1 MDFSFFEL
9 LQLNDATFP
18 IGSYTFSWGLETF
31 VQQGII
37 HDSKSAE
44 AFIGSE
50 LSGSF
55 LYSDLLAVRLAWEAS
70 GVCGAGELHCAS
82 GVDSAGAAHC
92 ASGVGNEGEM
102 HCASS
107 VGCVGE
113 TDCASGVGK
122 AEAADCASDVCG
134 AGELHC
140 ASGVGNAGE
149 THCASGVGSAG
160 EAHCASGIGNA
171 GEMHCASG
179 VGSASE
185 AHCASGVGSVGEM
198 YCASGVGSAGEAH
211 CASGVGNVGAVHCAS
226 GVGSAGEMHC
236 ASGVGSAGE
245 MHCASG
251 VGSAGEMHCASG
263 VGSAGEMHCA
273 SGVGSAGEMHS
284 ASGVGSAGEMHC
296 ASSVG
301 KANEAHSANCTGNA
315 PEPNNA
321 SLVRTV
327 PSWQKLQALDEI
339 YGASRGP
346 FELREGSRKLATRF
360 EKTTDAFCE
369 IPLLANGT
377 HGENSTGRA
386 SEMHGAKTAA
396 YQAVYFPVAYGAHCA
411 ERGIP
416 LEECLAAFTY
426 SQVSARVTTCVKLV
440 PLSQSEGQRILYSL
454 MKNFSDIVAKC
465 FTLSENDLCRS
476 SPGLDLRAMQHE
488 YLYSR
493 LYSN

>member
-18 IGSYTFSWGLETF
+18 IGSYTFSWGLKTF

-70 GVCGAGELHCAS
+70 GVCNAGT
-82 GVDSAGAAHC
+82 AHC
-92 ASGVGNEGEM
+92 ASGVGKAGEM

-107 VGCVGE
+107 VGCEGE
-113 TDCASGVGK
+113 TDCASGVGS
-122 AEAADCASDVCG
+122 AGEADCASSVCS
-134 AGELHC
+134 ADEL
-140 ASGVGNAGE
+140 N
-149 THCASGVGSAG
+149 CASGVGSAG
-160 EAHCASGIGNA
+160 EAHCTSG
-171 GEMHCASG
+171 
-179 VGSASE
+179 
-185 AHCASGVGSVGEM
+185 
-198 YCASGVGSAGEAH
+198 
-211 CASGVGNVGAVHCAS
+211 
-226 GVGSAGEMHC
+226 
-236 ASGVGSAGE
+236 
-245 MHCASG
+245 
-251 VGSAGEMHCASG
+251 
-263 VGSAGEMHCA
+263 
-273 SGVGSAGEMHS
+273 
-284 ASGVGSAGEMHC
+284 
-296 ASSVG
+296 VG

-386 SEMHGAKTAA
+386 SEMHDAKTAA

>member
-70 GVCGAGELHCAS
+70 GV
-82 GVDSAGAAHC
+82 
-92 ASGVGNEGEM
+92 
-102 HCASS
+102 
-107 VGCVGE
+107 
-113 TDCASGVGK
+113 
-122 AEAADCASDVCG
+122 
-134 AGELHC
+134 
-140 ASGVGNAGE
+140 
-149 THCASGVGSAG
+149 GSAG
-160 EAHCASGIGNA
+160 EA
-171 GEMHCASG
+171 
-179 VGSASE
+179 
-185 AHCASGVGSVGEM
+185 
-198 YCASGVGSAGEAH
+198 
-211 CASGVGNVGAVHCAS
+211 
-226 GVGSAGEMHC
+226 
-236 ASGVGSAGE
+236 
-245 MHCASG
+245 
-251 VGSAGEMHCASG
+251 
-263 VGSAGEMHCA
+263 
-273 SGVGSAGEMHS
+273 
-284 ASGVGSAGEMHC
+284 HC

-301 KANEAHSANCTGNA
+301 KANEAHSASCTGNA

-321 SLVRTV
+321 SLVCTV

-454 MKNFSDIVAKC
+454 MKIFSDIVAKC

>member
-55 LYSDLLAVRLAWEAS
+55 LYSDLLAVRLAWEAG
-70 GVCGAGELHCAS
+70 GVG
-82 GVDSAGAAHC
+82 SAGAA
-92 ASGVGNEGEM
+92 

-107 VGCVGE
+107 VGCVGAAY
-113 TDCASGVGK
+113 CASGIGSAGEAHCANGVCSAGAADCVSGVGS
-122 AEAADCASDVCG
+122 ASEADCASSVDS

-140 ASGVGNAGE
+140 ASGVGNAGAAY
-149 THCASGVGSAG
+149 CASSVGSAG
-160 EAHCASGIGNA
+160 AAHCASGIGSA
-171 GEMHCASG
+171 GEMHCASS
-179 VGSASE
+179 VGKARE
-185 AHCASGVGSVGEM
+185 AH
-198 YCASGVGSAGEAH
+198 CASGVGSAGEAH
-211 CASGVGNVGAVHCAS
+211 CASGVGN
-226 GVGSAGEMHC
+226 
-236 ASGVGSAGE
+236 
-245 MHCASG
+245 
-251 VGSAGEMHCASG
+251 
-263 VGSAGEMHCA
+263 
-273 SGVGSAGEMHS
+273 
-284 ASGVGSAGEMHC
+284 AGEMHC

-301 KANEAHSANCTGNA
+301 CAGETDCASSVGNAGEAHCTSGVGKANEAHSASCTGNA

-321 SLVRTV
+321 SLVCTV

-377 HGENSTGRA
+377 HGENSTGRT

-454 MKNFSDIVAKC
+454 MKKISDIVAKC

>member
-44 AFIGSE
+44 VFIGSE

-55 LYSDLLAVRLAWEAS
+55 LYSDLLAVRLAWEA
-70 GVCGAGELHCAS
+70 GG
-82 GVDSAGAAHC
+82 
-92 ASGVGNEGEM
+92 
-102 HCASS
+102 
-107 VGCVGE
+107 
-113 TDCASGVGK
+113 
-122 AEAADCASDVCG
+122 
-134 AGELHC
+134 
-140 ASGVGNAGE
+140 
-149 THCASGVGSAG
+149 
-160 EAHCASGIGNA
+160 
-171 GEMHCASG
+171 
-179 VGSASE
+179 
-185 AHCASGVGSVGEM
+185 
-198 YCASGVGSAGEAH
+198 
-211 CASGVGNVGAVHCAS
+211 
-226 GVGSAGEMHC
+226 
-236 ASGVGSAGE
+236 
-245 MHCASG
+245 
-251 VGSAGEMHCASG
+251 
-263 VGSAGEMHCA
+263 
-273 SGVGSAGEMHS
+273 
-284 ASGVGSAGEMHC
+284 
-296 ASSVG
+296 VG
-301 KANEAHSANCTGNA
+301 KANEAHSANCTGNV

-321 SLVRTV
+321 SLVCTV

-377 HGENSTGRA
+377 HGENSTGRT

-454 MKNFSDIVAKC
+454 MKKFSDIVAKC

>member
-44 AFIGSE
+44 AFISSE

-70 GVCGAGELHCAS
+70 GVGSAGETDCASGVGSVGEVHCAS
-82 GVDSAGAAHC
+82 GVDRAGAAHC
-92 ASGVGNEGEM
+92 ASSVGSAVEIHCASGVGNAGEM

-107 VGCVGE
+107 VGCAGE
-113 TDCASGVGK
+113 TDCAS
-122 AEAADCASDVCG
+122 S
-134 AGELHC
+134 
-140 ASGVGNAGE
+140 VGNAGE
-149 THCASGVGSAG
+149 
-160 EAHCASGIGNA
+160 AHCTSG
-171 GEMHCASG
+171 
-179 VGSASE
+179 
-185 AHCASGVGSVGEM
+185 
-198 YCASGVGSAGEAH
+198 
-211 CASGVGNVGAVHCAS
+211 
-226 GVGSAGEMHC
+226 
-236 ASGVGSAGE
+236 
-245 MHCASG
+245 
-251 VGSAGEMHCASG
+251 
-263 VGSAGEMHCA
+263 
-273 SGVGSAGEMHS
+273 
-284 ASGVGSAGEMHC
+284 
-296 ASSVG
+296 VG
-301 KANEAHSANCTGNA
+301 KANEAHSASCTGNV

-396 YQAVYFPVAYGAHCA
+396 YQAVFFPVAYGAHCA

-454 MKNFSDIVAKC
+454 MKNFSDIVTKC
-465 FTLSENDLCRS
+465 FTLRENDLCRS

-488 YLYSR
+488 FLYSR

>member
-44 AFIGSE
+44 AFISSE

-70 GVCGAGELHCAS
+70 GVG
-82 GVDSAGAAHC
+82 SAGAAHC
-92 ASGVGNEGEM
+92 ASG
-102 HCASS
+102 
-107 VGCVGE
+107 
-113 TDCASGVGK
+113 
-122 AEAADCASDVCG
+122 
-134 AGELHC
+134 
-140 ASGVGNAGE
+140 
-149 THCASGVGSAG
+149 
-160 EAHCASGIGNA
+160 I
-171 GEMHCASG
+171 
-179 VGSASE
+179 
-185 AHCASGVGSVGEM
+185 
-198 YCASGVGSAGEAH
+198 
-211 CASGVGNVGAVHCAS
+211 
-226 GVGSAGEMHC
+226 
-236 ASGVGSAGE
+236 
-245 MHCASG
+245 
-251 VGSAGEMHCASG
+251 
-263 VGSAGEMHCA
+263 
-273 SGVGSAGEMHS
+273 
-284 ASGVGSAGEMHC
+284 GSAGEMHC

-301 KANEAHSANCTGNA
+301 KAREAHCASGVGNAGEAHCTSGVGKANEAHSASCTGNV

-386 SEMHGAKTAA
+386 SEMHDAKTAA

-454 MKNFSDIVAKC
+454 MKNFSDLVAKC

>member
-37 HDSKSAE
+37 HDSKSTE
-44 AFIGSE
+44 AFISSE

-70 GVCGAGELHCAS
+70 GVGSAGEAHCASSVGSAGELHCAS
-82 GVDSAGAAHC
+82 GVC
-92 ASGVGNEGEM
+92 
-102 HCASS
+102 
-107 VGCVGE
+107 
-113 TDCASGVGK
+113 
-122 AEAADCASDVCG
+122 
-134 AGELHC
+134 
-140 ASGVGNAGE
+140 
-149 THCASGVGSAG
+149 SAG
-160 EAHCASGIGNA
+160 EA
-171 GEMHCASG
+171 
-179 VGSASE
+179 
-185 AHCASGVGSVGEM
+185 
-198 YCASGVGSAGEAH
+198 YCASG
-211 CASGVGNVGAVHCAS
+211 
-226 GVGSAGEMHC
+226 
-236 ASGVGSAGE
+236 
-245 MHCASG
+245 
-251 VGSAGEMHCASG
+251 
-263 VGSAGEMHCA
+263 
-273 SGVGSAGEMHS
+273 
-284 ASGVGSAGEMHC
+284 
-296 ASSVG
+296 VG
-301 KANEAHSANCTGNA
+301 KANEAHSANCTGNV

-386 SEMHGAKTAA
+386 NEMHGAKTAA

>member
-1 MDFSFFEL
+1 
-9 LQLNDATFP
+9 
-18 IGSYTFSWGLETF
+18 
-31 VQQGII
+31 
-37 HDSKSAE
+37 
-44 AFIGSE
+44 
-50 LSGSF
+50 
-55 LYSDLLAVRLAWEAS
+55 
-70 GVCGAGELHCAS
+70 
-82 GVDSAGAAHC
+82 
-92 ASGVGNEGEM
+92 
-102 HCASS
+102 
-107 VGCVGE
+107 
-113 TDCASGVGK
+113 
-122 AEAADCASDVCG
+122 
-134 AGELHC
+134 
-140 ASGVGNAGE
+140 
-149 THCASGVGSAG
+149 
-160 EAHCASGIGNA
+160 
-171 GEMHCASG
+171 
-179 VGSASE
+179 
-185 AHCASGVGSVGEM
+185 
-198 YCASGVGSAGEAH
+198 
-211 CASGVGNVGAVHCAS
+211 
-226 GVGSAGEMHC
+226 MHC

-251 VGSAGEMHCASG
+251 VGSAGEAHCASSVGSAGTAHCASGVGKAGEMHCASGIGSARELHCASG

-273 SGVGSAGEMHS
+273 SGICNAGAAHCT
-284 ASGVGSAGEMHC
+284 SGVG
-296 ASSVG
+296 
-301 KANEAHSANCTGNA
+301 KAKEAHSASCTGNA

-377 HGENSTGRA
+377 HGENSIGSA

>member
-44 AFIGSE
+44 VFIGSE

-70 GVCGAGELHCAS
+70 GVGSAGE
-82 GVDSAGAAHC
+82 
-92 ASGVGNEGEM
+92 
-102 HCASS
+102 
-107 VGCVGE
+107 
-113 TDCASGVGK
+113 
-122 AEAADCASDVCG
+122 AD
-134 AGELHC
+134 C
-140 ASGVGNAGE
+140 ASGVGNAGAV
-149 THCASGVGSAG
+149 HCASGVGSAG
-160 EAHCASGIGNA
+160 EAHCASG
-171 GEMHCASG
+171 
-179 VGSASE
+179 
-185 AHCASGVGSVGEM
+185 
-198 YCASGVGSAGEAH
+198 
-211 CASGVGNVGAVHCAS
+211 
-226 GVGSAGEMHC
+226 
-236 ASGVGSAGE
+236 
-245 MHCASG
+245 
-251 VGSAGEMHCASG
+251 
-263 VGSAGEMHCA
+263 
-273 SGVGSAGEMHS
+273 
-284 ASGVGSAGEMHC
+284 
-296 ASSVG
+296 VG

-321 SLVRTV
+321 SLVCTV

-360 EKTTDAFCE
+360 EKITDAFCE
-369 IPLLANGT
+369 IPLLENGT

-386 SEMHGAKTAA
+386 REMYGAKTAA

-454 MKNFSDIVAKC
+454 MKNFSDLVAKC

>member
-44 AFIGSE
+44 SFIGSE

-55 LYSDLLAVRLAWEAS
+55 LYSDLLAVRLAWE
-70 GVCGAGELHCAS
+70 V
-82 GVDSAGAAHC
+82 
-92 ASGVGNEGEM
+92 
-102 HCASS
+102 
-107 VGCVGE
+107 
-113 TDCASGVGK
+113 
-122 AEAADCASDVCG
+122 
-134 AGELHC
+134 
-140 ASGVGNAGE
+140 SGVGNAGAV
-149 THCASGVGSAG
+149 HCASGVGSAG
-160 EAHCASGIGNA
+160 ETYCASGVCSAGEAYCASGVGNAGMMHCASSVGCARETDCASGVGSAEETHCASGIGNA

-179 VGSASE
+179 VGSAGE
-185 AHCASGVGSVGEM
+185 ADCASS
-198 YCASGVGSAGEAH
+198 VGSAGEAH
-211 CASGVGNVGAVHCAS
+211 CASGVDSTGEAHCAS
-226 GVGSAGEMHC
+226 GV
-236 ASGVGSAGE
+236 V
-245 MHCASG
+245 
-251 VGSAGEMHCASG
+251 
-263 VGSAGEMHCA
+263 
-273 SGVGSAGEMHS
+273 
-284 ASGVGSAGEMHC
+284 
-296 ASSVG
+296 

-321 SLVRTV
+321 SLVCTV

-454 MKNFSDIVAKC
+454 MKNFSNLVAKC

>member
-70 GVCGAGELHCAS
+70 GVGS
-82 GVDSAGAAHC
+82 V
-92 ASGVGNEGEM
+92 GEM
-102 HCASS
+102 
-107 VGCVGE
+107 
-113 TDCASGVGK
+113 
-122 AEAADCASDVCG
+122 
-134 AGELHC
+134 HC
-140 ASGVGNAGE
+140 ASGVGNAG
-149 THCASGVGSAG
+149 AAQ
-160 EAHCASGIGNA
+160 CASGI
-171 GEMHCASG
+171 
-179 VGSASE
+179 
-185 AHCASGVGSVGEM
+185 
-198 YCASGVGSAGEAH
+198 
-211 CASGVGNVGAVHCAS
+211 
-226 GVGSAGEMHC
+226 
-236 ASGVGSAGE
+236 
-245 MHCASG
+245 
-251 VGSAGEMHCASG
+251 
-263 VGSAGEMHCA
+263 
-273 SGVGSAGEMHS
+273 
-284 ASGVGSAGEMHC
+284 
-296 ASSVG
+296 G
-301 KANEAHSANCTGNA
+301 KANEAHSASCTGNV

-377 HGENSTGRA
+377 HGENSTGRT

>member
-70 GVCGAGELHCAS
+70 GVCNAGEA
-82 GVDSAGAAHC
+82 
-92 ASGVGNEGEM
+92 

-107 VGCVGE
+107 VGSAE
-113 TDCASGVGK
+113 AAYYASGVGSDG
-122 AEAADCASDVCG
+122 EA
-134 AGELHC
+134 HC
-140 ASGVGNAGE
+140 
-149 THCASGVGSAG
+149 TSGVGSAG
-160 EAHCASGIGNA
+160 EMHCASGVCSAGTAHCASGVCKA

-179 VGSASE
+179 VGSAR
-185 AHCASGVGSVGEM
+185 EM

-211 CASGVGNVGAVHCAS
+211 CTSG
-226 GVGSAGEMHC
+226 
-236 ASGVGSAGE
+236 
-245 MHCASG
+245 
-251 VGSAGEMHCASG
+251 
-263 VGSAGEMHCA
+263 
-273 SGVGSAGEMHS
+273 
-284 ASGVGSAGEMHC
+284 
-296 ASSVG
+296 VG
-301 KANEAHSANCTGNA
+301 KANEAHSASCTGNV

-454 MKNFSDIVAKC
+454 MKNFSDLVAKC

>member
-70 GVCGAGELHCAS
+70 GVG
-82 GVDSAGAAHC
+82 SAGAAHC
-92 ASGVGNEGEM
+92 ASSVGSAGEM
-102 HCASS
+102 Y
-107 VGCVGE
+107 
-113 TDCASGVGK
+113 CASGVGS
-122 AEAADCASDVCG
+122 AS
-134 AGELHC
+134 EMHS
-140 ASGVGNAGE
+140 ASGVGSAGAADCVSGVCSAGAAY
-149 THCASGVGSAG
+149 CASGVGSAG
-160 EAHCASGIGNA
+160 EAHCASSVGNAGEAHCASGVGNA

-185 AHCASGVGSVGEM
+185 
-198 YCASGVGSAGEAH
+198 
-211 CASGVGNVGAVHCAS
+211 
-226 GVGSAGEMHC
+226 
-236 ASGVGSAGE
+236 
-245 MHCASG
+245 
-251 VGSAGEMHCASG
+251 
-263 VGSAGEMHCA
+263 
-273 SGVGSAGEMHS
+273 MHS
-284 ASGVGSAGEMHC
+284 ASG
-296 ASSVG
+296 VG

-377 HGENSTGRA
+377 HGENSTGRT

>member
-18 IGSYTFSWGLETF
+18 IGSYIFSWGLETF

-44 AFIGSE
+44 VFIGSE

-70 GVCGAGELHCAS
+70 SVGSARAAYCASGVCKVGEMHCAS
-82 GVDSAGAAHC
+82 GVCNAEEAHCASSVGSAGTAHC
-92 ASGVGNEGEM
+92 ASGVGKAGEM

-107 VGCVGE
+107 VGCEGE
-113 TDCASGVGK
+113 TD
-122 AEAADCASDVCG
+122 
-134 AGELHC
+134 
-140 ASGVGNAGE
+140 
-149 THCASGVGSAG
+149 CASGVGSAG
-160 EAHCASGIGNA
+160 EADCASSVGSA
-171 GEMHCASG
+171 GETHCASG
-179 VGSASE
+179 VCSADE
-185 AHCASGVGSVGEM
+185 LN
-198 YCASGVGSAGEAH
+198 
-211 CASGVGNVGAVHCAS
+211 CASGVGNAGAAHCAS
-226 GVGSAGEMHC
+226 D
-236 ASGVGSAGE
+236 
-245 MHCASG
+245 
-251 VGSAGEMHCASG
+251 
-263 VGSAGEMHCA
+263 
-273 SGVGSAGEMHS
+273 VGSAGEMHS
-284 ASGVGSAGEMHC
+284 ASGVGSAGETHC
-296 ASSVG
+296 ASGVG
-301 KANEAHSANCTGNA
+301 KANEAHSASCTGNA

-377 HGENSTGRA
+377 HGENSTGSA

-396 YQAVYFPVAYGAHCA
+396 YQTVYFPVAYGAHCA

>member
-18 IGSYTFSWGLETF
+18 IGSYTFSWGFETF

-44 AFIGSE
+44 AFISSE

-70 GVCGAGELHCAS
+70 S
-82 GVDSAGAAHC
+82 
-92 ASGVGNEGEM
+92 
-102 HCASS
+102 
-107 VGCVGE
+107 
-113 TDCASGVGK
+113 
-122 AEAADCASDVCG
+122 
-134 AGELHC
+134 
-140 ASGVGNAGE
+140 
-149 THCASGVGSAG
+149 VGSAG
-160 EAHCASGIGNA
+160 EADCASD
-171 GEMHCASG
+171 
-179 VGSASE
+179 
-185 AHCASGVGSVGEM
+185 
-198 YCASGVGSAGEAH
+198 
-211 CASGVGNVGAVHCAS
+211 
-226 GVGSAGEMHC
+226 
-236 ASGVGSAGE
+236 
-245 MHCASG
+245 
-251 VGSAGEMHCASG
+251 
-263 VGSAGEMHCA
+263 
-273 SGVGSAGEMHS
+273 VGSAGEMHS

-296 ASSVG
+296 ASGVGSDGEAHCTSGVGSAGETHCASGVGRAGEAHCASSVGSAEAAYYASGVGRAGAAHCASSVGKARAAHCASGVGSAGEAYCASGVGSASEMHCASGVGSAGEMHCASSVGSAGETHCTSGVG
-301 KANEAHSANCTGNA
+301 KANEAHSASCTGNA

-377 HGENSTGRA
+377 HGENSTGRT

-440 PLSQSEGQRILYSL
+440 PISQSEGQRILYSL

>member
-44 AFIGSE
+44 AFIGTE

-70 GVCGAGELHCAS
+70 GV
-82 GVDSAGAAHC
+82 
-92 ASGVGNEGEM
+92 
-102 HCASS
+102 
-107 VGCVGE
+107 
-113 TDCASGVGK
+113 
-122 AEAADCASDVCG
+122 
-134 AGELHC
+134 
-140 ASGVGNAGE
+140 
-149 THCASGVGSAG
+149 GSAG
-160 EAHCASGIGNA
+160 EAY
-171 GEMHCASG
+171 
-179 VGSASE
+179 
-185 AHCASGVGSVGEM
+185 CASGVGSVGEM
-198 YCASGVGSAGEAH
+198 HSASGVGSVGEMH
-211 CASGVGNVGAVHCAS
+211 CASGVGGAGELHCAR
-226 GVGSAGEMHC
+226 GVGSAGAADCARGVGSAREMHC

-251 VGSAGEMHCASG
+251 VGSARAADCASGVCSAGAAHCASG
-263 VGSAGEMHCA
+263 VGSAGE
-273 SGVGSAGEMHS
+273 
-284 ASGVGSAGEMHC
+284 
-296 ASSVG
+296 
-301 KANEAHSANCTGNA
+301 AHSANCTGNVH
-315 PEPNNA
+315 ETNNA

-396 YQAVYFPVAYGAHCA
+396 YQAVFFPVAYGAHCA

-440 PLSQSEGQRILYSL
+440 PISQSEGQRILYSL

-488 YLYSR
+488 FLYSR

>member
-70 GVCGAGELHCAS
+70 GVC
-82 GVDSAGAAHC
+82 
-92 ASGVGNEGEM
+92 N
-102 HCASS
+102 
-107 VGCVGE
+107 
-113 TDCASGVGK
+113 
-122 AEAADCASDVCG
+122 
-134 AGELHC
+134 
-140 ASGVGNAGE
+140 
-149 THCASGVGSAG
+149 AG
-160 EAHCASGIGNA
+160 EAHCASSVGSA
-171 GEMHCASG
+171 EAAYYASG
-179 VGSASE
+179 VGSD
-185 AHCASGVGSVGEM
+185 
-198 YCASGVGSAGEAH
+198 GEA
-211 CASGVGNVGAVHCAS
+211 HCAS

-236 ASGVGSAGE
+236 ASGVCSAGAAHCASSVGSGGEMYCASSVGSAGE
-245 MHCASG
+245 VHCASG
-251 VGSAGEMHCASG
+251 VGSAGAAHCASG
-263 VGSAGEMHCA
+263 ICNAGEA
-273 SGVGSAGEMHS
+273 
-284 ASGVGSAGEMHC
+284 HC
-296 ASSVG
+296 ASSVGNAGEAHCTSGVG
-301 KANEAHSANCTGNA
+301 KANEAHSASCTGNV

-321 SLVRTV
+321 SLVCTV

>member
-44 AFIGSE
+44 VFIGSE

-70 GVCGAGELHCAS
+70 GV
-82 GVDSAGAAHC
+82 
-92 ASGVGNEGEM
+92 
-102 HCASS
+102 
-107 VGCVGE
+107 
-113 TDCASGVGK
+113 
-122 AEAADCASDVCG
+122 
-134 AGELHC
+134 
-140 ASGVGNAGE
+140 
-149 THCASGVGSAG
+149 GSAG
-160 EAHCASGIGNA
+160 EAHCAN
-171 GEMHCASG
+171 G
-179 VGSASE
+179 VGK
-185 AHCASGVGSVGEM
+185 
-198 YCASGVGSAGEAH
+198 
-211 CASGVGNVGAVHCAS
+211 
-226 GVGSAGEMHC
+226 
-236 ASGVGSAGE
+236 
-245 MHCASG
+245 
-251 VGSAGEMHCASG
+251 
-263 VGSAGEMHCA
+263 
-273 SGVGSAGEMHS
+273 AGEMHS

-296 ASSVG
+296 ASGVG

-321 SLVRTV
+321 SLVCTV

-369 IPLLANGT
+369 IPLLANGA
-377 HGENSTGRA
+377 HGENSTGRT

-454 MKNFSDIVAKC
+454 MKNFSDLVAKC

>member
-70 GVCGAGELHCAS
+70 GV
-82 GVDSAGAAHC
+82 
-92 ASGVGNEGEM
+92 
-102 HCASS
+102 
-107 VGCVGE
+107 
-113 TDCASGVGK
+113 
-122 AEAADCASDVCG
+122 
-134 AGELHC
+134 
-140 ASGVGNAGE
+140 
-149 THCASGVGSAG
+149 GSAD
-160 EAHCASGIGNA
+160 
-171 GEMHCASG
+171 EMHCASG
-179 VGSASE
+179 VGSAD
-185 AHCASGVGSVGEM
+185 
-198 YCASGVGSAGEAH
+198 
-211 CASGVGNVGAVHCAS
+211 
-226 GVGSAGEMHC
+226 
-236 ASGVGSAGE
+236 
-245 MHCASG
+245 
-251 VGSAGEMHCASG
+251 
-263 VGSAGEMHCA
+263 EMHCA

-284 ASGVGSAGEMHC
+284 ASGVGSAGAADCVSGVCSAGAAYCASGVGSAGEAHCASSVGNAGEAHCASGVGNAGEMHC
-296 ASSVG
+296 ASGVGSASEMHSASGVG

-346 FELREGSRKLATRF
+346 FELREGSRKVATRF

-377 HGENSTGRA
+377 HGENSTGRT

-476 SPGLDLRAMQHE
+476 SPELDLRAMQHE

>member
-70 GVCGAGELHCAS
+70 GVGSAGEVHCAS
-82 GVDSAGAAHC
+82 GICNVGAAHC
-92 ASGVGNEGEM
+92 ASGVGSVGEM
-102 HCASS
+102 HCASG
-107 VGCVGE
+107 VGRAGE
-113 TDCASGVGK
+113 AYCASGVGS
-122 AEAADCASDVCG
+122 AGEAHCASSVGSAGAADCASDVCG

-140 ASGVGNAGE
+140 ASGVGSADE
-149 THCASGVGSAG
+149 MHCASGV
-160 EAHCASGIGNA
+160 GNA

-179 VGSASE
+179 VGCVGE
-185 AHCASGVGSVGEM
+185 TDCASSVGN
-198 YCASGVGSAGEAH
+198 AGEAH
-211 CASGVGNVGAVHCAS
+211 CTSG
-226 GVGSAGEMHC
+226 
-236 ASGVGSAGE
+236 
-245 MHCASG
+245 
-251 VGSAGEMHCASG
+251 
-263 VGSAGEMHCA
+263 
-273 SGVGSAGEMHS
+273 
-284 ASGVGSAGEMHC
+284 
-296 ASSVG
+296 VG
-301 KANEAHSANCTGNA
+301 KANEAHSANCTGNV

-386 SEMHGAKTAA
+386 SEMHDAKTAA

-465 FTLSENDLCRS
+465 FTLRENDLCRS

>member
-70 GVCGAGELHCAS
+70 GVCNAGEAHCAS
-82 GVDSAGAAHC
+82 SVGSAEAAYYASGVGGAGAAHC
-92 ASGVGNEGEM
+92 ASDVGRAGEADCASGVGNAGEMHCASGICNAGEAHCASSVGNAGEMHCASGVGNAEEMHSASGVGNAGEM

-113 TDCASGVGK
+113 TDCASGVGR
-122 AEAADCASDVCG
+122 AEA
-134 AGELHC
+134 
-140 ASGVGNAGE
+140 
-149 THCASGVGSAG
+149 
-160 EAHCASGIGNA
+160 
-171 GEMHCASG
+171 
-179 VGSASE
+179 
-185 AHCASGVGSVGEM
+185 AHCASGVGSVGEAH
-198 YCASGVGSAGEAH
+198 CANGVCSAGAAH
-211 CASGVGNVGAVHCAS
+211 CASG
-226 GVGSAGEMHC
+226 
-236 ASGVGSAGE
+236 
-245 MHCASG
+245 
-251 VGSAGEMHCASG
+251 
-263 VGSAGEMHCA
+263 
-273 SGVGSAGEMHS
+273 
-284 ASGVGSAGEMHC
+284 
-296 ASSVG
+296 VG
-301 KANEAHSANCTGNA
+301 KANEAHSASCTGNA

-321 SLVRTV
+321 SLVCTV

-377 HGENSTGRA
+377 HGENSTGRT

-454 MKNFSDIVAKC
+454 MKKFSDIVAKC

>member
-70 GVCGAGELHCAS
+70 GVCNAGEAHCAS
-82 GVDSAGAAHC
+82 SVGSAEAAYYASGVGRAGAAHCASSVGKARAAHC
-92 ASGVGNEGEM
+92 ASGVGSARE
-102 HCASS
+102 AY
-107 VGCVGE
+107 
-113 TDCASGVGK
+113 CASGV
-122 AEAADCASDVCG
+122 CN
-134 AGELHC
+134 AGEAHC
-140 ASGVGNAGE
+140 ASGVGSAGE
-149 THCASGVGSAG
+149 ADCASGVGSAG
-160 EAHCASGIGNA
+160 EAHCASSVGNA
-171 GEMHCASG
+171 GEMHCAS
-179 VGSASE
+179 S
-185 AHCASGVGSVGEM
+185 
-198 YCASGVGSAGEAH
+198 VGSAGEA
-211 CASGVGNVGAVHCAS
+211 
-226 GVGSAGEMHC
+226 
-236 ASGVGSAGE
+236 
-245 MHCASG
+245 
-251 VGSAGEMHCASG
+251 
-263 VGSAGEMHCA
+263 
-273 SGVGSAGEMHS
+273 
-284 ASGVGSAGEMHC
+284 HC

-301 KANEAHSANCTGNA
+301 KANEAHSASCTGNA

-377 HGENSTGRA
+377 HGENSTGSA

>member
-44 AFIGSE
+44 VFIGSE

-70 GVCGAGELHCAS
+70 GVGSAGEA
-82 GVDSAGAAHC
+82 
-92 ASGVGNEGEM
+92 
-102 HCASS
+102 
-107 VGCVGE
+107 
-113 TDCASGVGK
+113 DCASGVGS
-122 AEAADCASDVCG
+122 AGAAYCASGIGSAGEAHCAIGVGSAGETHCASDVG
-134 AGELHC
+134 RAGEADC

-149 THCASGVGSAG
+149 AHCASGVGSAG
-160 EAHCASGIGNA
+160 EAHCASSVGNA
-171 GEMHCASG
+171 GEKHCASG
-179 VGSASE
+179 VGSEGE
-185 AHCASGVGSVGEM
+185 AHCAIGVGSAGETHCASGV
-198 YCASGVGSAGEAH
+198 CNAGEAH
-211 CASGVGNVGAVHCAS
+211 CASGVGSAGETYCAS
-226 GVGSAGEMHC
+226 G
-236 ASGVGSAGE
+236 
-245 MHCASG
+245 
-251 VGSAGEMHCASG
+251 
-263 VGSAGEMHCA
+263 
-273 SGVGSAGEMHS
+273 
-284 ASGVGSAGEMHC
+284 
-296 ASSVG
+296 VG
-301 KANEAHSANCTGNA
+301 KANEAHSANCTGNV

-321 SLVRTV
+321 SLVCTV

-377 HGENSTGRA
+377 HGENSTGRT

-454 MKNFSDIVAKC
+454 MKNFSDLVAKC

>member
-44 AFIGSE
+44 VFIGSE

-70 GVCGAGELHCAS
+70 GVCNAGE
-82 GVDSAGAAHC
+82 AHC
-92 ASGVGNEGEM
+92 ASSVGSAGEM

-107 VGCVGE
+107 VGS
-113 TDCASGVGK
+113 AR
-122 AEAADCASDVCG
+122 AA
-134 AGELHC
+134 
-140 ASGVGNAGE
+140 
-149 THCASGVGSAG
+149 
-160 EAHCASGIGNA
+160 
-171 GEMHCASG
+171 
-179 VGSASE
+179 
-185 AHCASGVGSVGEM
+185 

-211 CASGVGNVGAVHCAS
+211 CAS
-226 GVGSAGEMHC
+226 
-236 ASGVGSAGE
+236 
-245 MHCASG
+245 
-251 VGSAGEMHCASG
+251 
-263 VGSAGEMHCA
+263 
-273 SGVGSAGEMHS
+273 
-284 ASGVGSAGEMHC
+284 
-296 ASSVG
+296 SVG
-301 KANEAHSANCTGNA
+301 KANEAHSASCTGNA

-321 SLVRTV
+321 SLVCTV

-377 HGENSTGRA
+377 HGENSTGRT

-454 MKNFSDIVAKC
+454 MKKFSDIVAKC

>member
-70 GVCGAGELHCAS
+70 GIG
-82 GVDSAGAAHC
+82 SAGAAHC
-92 ASGVGNEGEM
+92 AS
-102 HCASS
+102 S
-107 VGCVGE
+107 
-113 TDCASGVGK
+113 
-122 AEAADCASDVCG
+122 
-134 AGELHC
+134 
-140 ASGVGNAGE
+140 
-149 THCASGVGSAG
+149 
-160 EAHCASGIGNA
+160 
-171 GEMHCASG
+171 
-179 VGSASE
+179 
-185 AHCASGVGSVGEM
+185 
-198 YCASGVGSAGEAH
+198 
-211 CASGVGNVGAVHCAS
+211 
-226 GVGSAGEMHC
+226 VGSAGEMY
-236 ASGVGSAGE
+236 
-245 MHCASG
+245 
-251 VGSAGEMHCASG
+251 
-263 VGSAGEMHCA
+263 CA

-284 ASGVGSAGEMHC
+284 ASGVGSAGAADCVSGVGSAGAAYCASGVGSAGEAHCASSVGNAGEAHCASGVGNAGEMHC
-296 ASSVG
+296 ASGVGSASEMHSVSGVG

-321 SLVRTV
+321 SLVCTV

-488 YLYSR
+488 YLYLR

>member
-44 AFIGSE
+44 GFIGSE

-70 GVCGAGELHCAS
+70 GVGR
-82 GVDSAGAAHC
+82 AGAA
-92 ASGVGNEGEM
+92 
-102 HCASS
+102 
-107 VGCVGE
+107 
-113 TDCASGVGK
+113 DCASGVGK
-122 AEAADCASDVCG
+122 VEAA
-134 AGELHC
+134 HC
-140 ASGVGNAGE
+140 ASGICN
-149 THCASGVGSAG
+149 AG
-160 EAHCASGIGNA
+160 EAHCAS
-171 GEMHCASG
+171 S
-179 VGSASE
+179 
-185 AHCASGVGSVGEM
+185 
-198 YCASGVGSAGEAH
+198 VGSAGEL
-211 CASGVGNVGAVHCAS
+211 HCAS

-236 ASGVGSAGE
+236 ASGVG
-245 MHCASG
+245 
-251 VGSAGEMHCASG
+251 
-263 VGSAGEMHCA
+263 
-273 SGVGSAGEMHS
+273 
-284 ASGVGSAGEMHC
+284 
-296 ASSVG
+296 
-301 KANEAHSANCTGNA
+301 KANEAHSANCTGNV

-386 SEMHGAKTAA
+386 GEMHGAKTAA
-396 YQAVYFPVAYGAHCA
+396 YQAVYFPVAYGAHCT

>member
-70 GVCGAGELHCAS
+70 GV
-82 GVDSAGAAHC
+82 
-92 ASGVGNEGEM
+92 
-102 HCASS
+102 
-107 VGCVGE
+107 
-113 TDCASGVGK
+113 
-122 AEAADCASDVCG
+122 
-134 AGELHC
+134 
-140 ASGVGNAGE
+140 
-149 THCASGVGSAG
+149 
-160 EAHCASGIGNA
+160 
-171 GEMHCASG
+171 
-179 VGSASE
+179 
-185 AHCASGVGSVGEM
+185 
-198 YCASGVGSAGEAH
+198 GSAGEAH
-211 CASGVGNVGAVHCAS
+211 CASGVGSAREMYCASGICNAGEAHCAS
-226 GVGSAGEMHC
+226 GVGRAGEAHC
-236 ASGVGSAGE
+236 ASGVGKAGE
-245 MHCASG
+245 AYCASG
-251 VGSAGEMHCASG
+251 VGS
-263 VGSAGEMHCA
+263 VG
-273 SGVGSAGEMHS
+273 
-284 ASGVGSAGEMHC
+284 
-296 ASSVG
+296 
-301 KANEAHSANCTGNA
+301 EAHSASCTGNA

-321 SLVRTV
+321 SLVCTV

-377 HGENSTGRA
+377 HGENSTGRT
-386 SEMHGAKTAA
+386 SEMHGAKTTA
-396 YQAVYFPVAYGAHCA
+396 YQAVYFPVAYGTHCA

-454 MKNFSDIVAKC
+454 MKIFSDIVAKC

>member
-70 GVCGAGELHCAS
+70 GVC
-82 GVDSAGAAHC
+82 
-92 ASGVGNEGEM
+92 N
-102 HCASS
+102 
-107 VGCVGE
+107 
-113 TDCASGVGK
+113 
-122 AEAADCASDVCG
+122 
-134 AGELHC
+134 
-140 ASGVGNAGE
+140 
-149 THCASGVGSAG
+149 
-160 EAHCASGIGNA
+160 
-171 GEMHCASG
+171 
-179 VGSASE
+179 
-185 AHCASGVGSVGEM
+185 
-198 YCASGVGSAGEAH
+198 AGEAH
-211 CASGVGNVGAVHCAS
+211 CASGVC
-226 GVGSAGEMHC
+226 SAGEMHC
-236 ASGVGSAGE
+236 ASGVGSVGAA
-245 MHCASG
+245 HCASG
-251 VGSAGEMHCASG
+251 
-263 VGSAGEMHCA
+263 
-273 SGVGSAGEMHS
+273 
-284 ASGVGSAGEMHC
+284 
-296 ASSVG
+296 VG
-301 KANEAHSANCTGNA
+301 KANEAHSASCTGNA

-321 SLVRTV
+321 SLVCTV

-377 HGENSTGRA
+377 HGENSTGRT

-454 MKNFSDIVAKC
+454 MKNFSDLVAKC

>member
-70 GVCGAGELHCAS
+70 GIGSAGEAHCAS
-82 GVDSAGAAHC
+82 GVGSAGESHCASSVGSAGESHCASSVCSAGAADCARGVGSAGEVHCASGVGNAGEAHCANGVVKANEAHCTSGIGNAGEMYCASGVGSAGEMHCASSVGSAGAAHC
-92 ASGVGNEGEM
+92 ASGVGSADEM
-102 HCASS
+102 
-107 VGCVGE
+107 
-113 TDCASGVGK
+113 
-122 AEAADCASDVCG
+122 
-134 AGELHC
+134 HC

-149 THCASGVGSAG
+149 THCASGVGSVG
-160 EAHCASGIGNA
+160 ETHCASG
-171 GEMHCASG
+171 
-179 VGSASE
+179 
-185 AHCASGVGSVGEM
+185 
-198 YCASGVGSAGEAH
+198 
-211 CASGVGNVGAVHCAS
+211 
-226 GVGSAGEMHC
+226 
-236 ASGVGSAGE
+236 
-245 MHCASG
+245 
-251 VGSAGEMHCASG
+251 
-263 VGSAGEMHCA
+263 
-273 SGVGSAGEMHS
+273 
-284 ASGVGSAGEMHC
+284 
-296 ASSVG
+296 VG

-321 SLVRTV
+321 SLVCTV

-377 HGENSTGRA
+377 HGENSTGSA

>member
-82 GVDSAGAAHC
+82 S
-92 ASGVGNEGEM
+92 
-102 HCASS
+102 
-107 VGCVGE
+107 
-113 TDCASGVGK
+113 
-122 AEAADCASDVCG
+122 
-134 AGELHC
+134 
-140 ASGVGNAGE
+140 
-149 THCASGVGSAG
+149 
-160 EAHCASGIGNA
+160 
-171 GEMHCASG
+171 
-179 VGSASE
+179 
-185 AHCASGVGSVGEM
+185 
-198 YCASGVGSAGEAH
+198 
-211 CASGVGNVGAVHCAS
+211 
-226 GVGSAGEMHC
+226 VGSAGEMHC
-236 ASGVGSAGE
+236 ASGVGNAGAA
-245 MHCASG
+245 HCASD
-251 VGSAGEMHCASG
+251 
-263 VGSAGEMHCA
+263 
-273 SGVGSAGEMHS
+273 VGSAGEMHS
-284 ASGVGSAGEMHC
+284 ASGVGSAGEAHC
-296 ASSVG
+296 ASGVG
-301 KANEAHSANCTGNA
+301 KANEAHSANCTGNV

-321 SLVRTV
+321 SLVCTV

-377 HGENSTGRA
+377 HGENSTGRT

-440 PLSQSEGQRILYSL
+440 PISQSEGQRILYSL

>member
-44 AFIGSE
+44 AFISSE

-70 GVCGAGELHCAS
+70 GIG
-82 GVDSAGAAHC
+82 SAGA
-92 ASGVGNEGEM
+92 
-102 HCASS
+102 
-107 VGCVGE
+107 
-113 TDCASGVGK
+113 
-122 AEAADCASDVCG
+122 
-134 AGELHC
+134 
-140 ASGVGNAGE
+140 
-149 THCASGVGSAG
+149 
-160 EAHCASGIGNA
+160 
-171 GEMHCASG
+171 
-179 VGSASE
+179 

-198 YCASGVGSAGEAH
+198 YCASGVGSAGA
-211 CASGVGNVGAVHCAS
+211 ADCAS
-226 GVGSAGEMHC
+226 GVGSAGEAHC
-236 ASGVGSAGE
+236 ASG
-245 MHCASG
+245 
-251 VGSAGEMHCASG
+251 
-263 VGSAGEMHCA
+263 
-273 SGVGSAGEMHS
+273 
-284 ASGVGSAGEMHC
+284 
-296 ASSVG
+296 VG
-301 KANEAHSANCTGNA
+301 KANEAHSANCTGNV

-321 SLVRTV
+321 SLVCTV

-339 YGASRGP
+339 YGASRGS

-426 SQVSARVTTCVKLV
+426 SQVSTRVTTCVKLV

>member
-37 HDSKSAE
+37 HDSKSTE
-44 AFIGSE
+44 AFISSE

-70 GVCGAGELHCAS
+70 GVGSAGEA
-82 GVDSAGAAHC
+82 
-92 ASGVGNEGEM
+92 

-107 VGCVGE
+107 VG
-113 TDCASGVGK
+113 S
-122 AEAADCASDVCG
+122 

-140 ASGVGNAGE
+140 ASGVGSAGAAHCASDVGSAGAA
-149 THCASGVGSAG
+149 HCASGVGSAG
-160 EAHCASGIGNA
+160 EAHCASSVGNAGEMYYASSVGNA
-171 GEMHCASG
+171 GEMHSASG
-179 VGSASE
+179 I
-185 AHCASGVGSVGEM
+185 CN
-198 YCASGVGSAGEAH
+198 AGEAH
-211 CASGVGNVGAVHCAS
+211 CASGVV
-226 GVGSAGEMHC
+226 
-236 ASGVGSAGE
+236 
-245 MHCASG
+245 
-251 VGSAGEMHCASG
+251 
-263 VGSAGEMHCA
+263 
-273 SGVGSAGEMHS
+273 
-284 ASGVGSAGEMHC
+284 
-296 ASSVG
+296 
-301 KANEAHSANCTGNA
+301 KANEAHSANCTGNV

-369 IPLLANGT
+369 IPLRANGT

-386 SEMHGAKTAA
+386 SEMHDAKTAA

>member
-44 AFIGSE
+44 GFIGSE

-70 GVCGAGELHCAS
+70 GVGKVE
-82 GVDSAGAAHC
+82 AAHC
-92 ASGVGNEGEM
+92 ASGICN
-102 HCASS
+102 
-107 VGCVGE
+107 
-113 TDCASGVGK
+113 
-122 AEAADCASDVCG
+122 
-134 AGELHC
+134 
-140 ASGVGNAGE
+140 
-149 THCASGVGSAG
+149 
-160 EAHCASGIGNA
+160 
-171 GEMHCASG
+171 
-179 VGSASE
+179 
-185 AHCASGVGSVGEM
+185 
-198 YCASGVGSAGEAH
+198 AGEAH
-211 CASGVGNVGAVHCAS
+211 CASGVG
-226 GVGSAGEMHC
+226 
-236 ASGVGSAGE
+236 
-245 MHCASG
+245 
-251 VGSAGEMHCASG
+251 
-263 VGSAGEMHCA
+263 
-273 SGVGSAGEMHS
+273 
-284 ASGVGSAGEMHC
+284 
-296 ASSVG
+296 
-301 KANEAHSANCTGNA
+301 KANEAHSASCTGNA
-315 PEPNNA
+315 PESNNA

-488 YLYSR
+488 FLYSR

>member
-70 GVCGAGELHCAS
+70 GVGSAGE
-82 GVDSAGAAHC
+82 
-92 ASGVGNEGEM
+92 
-102 HCASS
+102 
-107 VGCVGE
+107 
-113 TDCASGVGK
+113 
-122 AEAADCASDVCG
+122 ADCAR
-134 AGELHC
+134 
-140 ASGVGNAGE
+140 
-149 THCASGVGSAG
+149 GVGSAG
-160 EAHCASGIGNA
+160 EVHCASDVGNA
-171 GEMHCASG
+171 G
-179 VGSASE
+179 E
-185 AHCASGVGSVGEM
+185 AHCASGVGSVGE
-198 YCASGVGSAGEAH
+198 AH
-211 CASGVGNVGAVHCAS
+211 CARGVGN
-226 GVGSAGEMHC
+226 
-236 ASGVGSAGE
+236 
-245 MHCASG
+245 
-251 VGSAGEMHCASG
+251 
-263 VGSAGEMHCA
+263 
-273 SGVGSAGEMHS
+273 
-284 ASGVGSAGEMHC
+284 
-296 ASSVG
+296 
-301 KANEAHSANCTGNA
+301 ANEAHSANCTGNA
-315 PEPNNA
+315 PESNNA

-327 PSWQKLQALDEI
+327 PSWQKFQALDEI

-369 IPLLANGT
+369 IPLLADGT

>member
-70 GVCGAGELHCAS
+70 GVC
-82 GVDSAGAAHC
+82 
-92 ASGVGNEGEM
+92 N
-102 HCASS
+102 
-107 VGCVGE
+107 
-113 TDCASGVGK
+113 
-122 AEAADCASDVCG
+122 
-134 AGELHC
+134 
-140 ASGVGNAGE
+140 
-149 THCASGVGSAG
+149 AG
-160 EAHCASGIGNA
+160 EAHCASSVGSAEAAYYASGVGSDGEAHCASGVCSA

-179 VGSASE
+179 VGSVGAAHCASGVCDAGELHCASGIGNVGE
-185 AHCASGVGSVGEM
+185 AHCASGIGR
-198 YCASGVGSAGEAH
+198 AGEAH
-211 CASGVGNVGAVHCAS
+211 CASD
-226 GVGSAGEMHC
+226 VGSAGEMHC
-236 ASGVGSAGE
+236 ASGVG
-245 MHCASG
+245 
-251 VGSAGEMHCASG
+251 
-263 VGSAGEMHCA
+263 
-273 SGVGSAGEMHS
+273 
-284 ASGVGSAGEMHC
+284 
-296 ASSVG
+296 
-301 KANEAHSANCTGNA
+301 KANEAHSASCTGNV

-377 HGENSTGRA
+377 HGENSTGSA